1 MDKLRGIEFRRG
13 LRGLHDRRPQSFS
26 RVVGSAHV
34 VRLGVR
40 GRVVALVAAL
50 VALTTICV
58 AVGVAGMLSTR
69 VKAGESHAAF
79 TASQIEHS
87 AYEGWIFD
95 DDQSNDVVASS
106 ALHDP
111 GGLLP
116 GVTPPETQAQFVAQ
130 DWRQVVAAYHQSVA
144 GLDWLEHR
152 APTASVRREAVN
164 TKHALLGYNADTVLF
179 HGLLVGGNLNHAIYV
194 VTIANAAISNQVQAD
209 FLVMGRELSSDSNQV
224 AVAVGRGVSSSLLLL
239 IGVALGALVLAV
251 FLASATA
258 RSIIRPLRRITQ
270 TAQALAAGDTDVV
283 VDVSGHDEIG
293 QLTVA
298 LAGLVEY
305 RQEIA
310 GAAREIAGGNLTVS
324 IEPNSERDVL
334 RLAFADMREKI
345 AELLRQISTSSRT
358 VGAASQQLAS
368 SGQQTGMAVSEIAHA
383 VGSVAQ
389 GAEIQVR
396 SLAEARVV
404 TEEVATASQS
414 SAAEAQETASAARQ
428 TRAAAEEGTAAVE
441 HATEVM
447 RAVQASSGEITR
459 TIHELGATSQQ
470 IGGIVGTITAVTKQT
485 NLLALNAA
493 IEAARAGEQGRGF
506 AVVAD
511 QVRELA
517 EQSRQAAATI
527 GGLVAQIQA
536 ETGAAV
542 QVVVEGAR
550 QTEEGVATV
559 AQAREAFLRIDAS
572 VQDMDGRIERIAS
585 SIEQIANS
593 GASVQESVDEVL
605 AVAEQSSASA
615 QQVSATAEKTSV
627 ATQEIAVTAKALAGT
642 AEELEALVSHFT
654 VT

>member
-1 MDKLRGIEFRRG
+1 
-13 LRGLHDRRPQSFS
+13 
-26 RVVGSAHV
+26 
-34 VRLGVR
+34 
-40 GRVVALVAAL
+40 VVALVVTL
-50 VALTTICV
+50 VALATICV

-87 AYEGWIFD
+87 AYEGWIVD
-95 DDQSNDVVASS
+95 EDRSNDAVASS

-111 GGLLP
+111 RGLLP
-116 GVTPPETQAQFVAQ
+116 GITPPETQGEFVAQ
-130 DWRQVVAAYHQSVA
+130 DWQQVLAAYGQSLA

-152 APTASVRREAVN
+152 APTASVRREAVD
-164 TKHALLGYNADTVLF
+164 TKHALLGYEADTVLF
-179 HGLLVGGNLNHAIYV
+179 HSLLLDGNLNQAIYV
-194 VTIANAAISNQVQAD
+194 VTIADAAISNQVQAD
-209 FLVMGRELSSDSNQV
+209 FLLMGRELSHDSNQL

-239 IGVALGALVLAV
+239 IGIALGALVLAV
-251 FLASATA
+251 FLASAMA
-258 RSIIRPLRRITQ
+258 RSIIQPLRRITH

-283 VDVSGHDEIG
+283 VDVSGDDELG

-310 GAAREIAGGNLTVS
+310 GAAREIAGGDLTVK
-324 IEPNSERDVL
+324 IEPKSERDVL

-345 AELLRQISTSSRT
+345 ADLLRQIATSSRT
-358 VGAASQQLAS
+358 VGAASQQIAR

-383 VGSVAQ
+383 VGSVAH

-396 SLAEARVV
+396 SLAEARAV

-414 SAAEAQETASAARQ
+414 SAAEAQETASAARR

-441 HATEVM
+441 HASEVM
-447 RAVQASSGEITR
+447 RAVQASSAEITR

-572 VQDMDGRIERIAS
+572 VQDMDGRIDRIAS
-585 SIEQIANS
+585 SIEQIATS
-593 GASVQESVDEVL
+593 GASMQQSVDEVL

-615 QQVSATAEKTSV
+615 QQVSATAESTSV
-627 ATQEIAVTAKALAGT
+627 ATQEIAVTAKALAGA

-654 VT
+654 LA